1 LKIKNSTWSVNG
13 GVVAAK
19 QGKCGATME
28 AQRQKDWW
36 QQIGRMVAPKSKSD
50 GREEEFF
57 FFLKGW

>member
-1 LKIKNSTWSVNG
+1 VNG

-57 FFLKGW
+57 FFLKGG